1 MKENAPNS
9 KVEFN
14 LADTATVAALKKIF
28 LSGTMWSLLAYNK
41 SHTII
46 LNLLPYG

>member
-14 LADTATVAALKKIF
+14 LADAATLAALKKIF
-28 LSGTMWSLLAYNK
+28 LRGTMWSLQAYNK
-41 SHTII
+41 SHTRF